1 MATSKPKALS
11 RKRAASPT
19 SGLRDSDGRQSASK
33 ARNHVELPVAEEAL
47 EARVAA
53 SNSKVRIPAN
63 GLNGAAAVS
72 LALETDKAV
81 QLGASQALMELW
93 LAED

>member
-1 MATSKPKALS
+1 MATSKSKALS

-33 ARNHVELPVAEEAL
+33 ARNHVELPAAEEAL
-47 EARVAA
+47 EARVAP
-53 SNSKVRIPAN
+53 SNARIPAN
-63 GLNGAAAVS
+63 GLNGVAAVS
-72 LALETDKAV
+72 LDLETDKSV